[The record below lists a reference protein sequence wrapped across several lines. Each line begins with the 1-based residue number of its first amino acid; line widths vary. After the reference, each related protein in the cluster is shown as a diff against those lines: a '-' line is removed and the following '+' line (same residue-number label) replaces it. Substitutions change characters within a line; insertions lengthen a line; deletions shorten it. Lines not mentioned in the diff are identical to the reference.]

1 MSRHLSTRAG
11 SQSSSSGGGQ
21 WSAASIR
28 IVSLVLLVVLSGC
41 GSTWKATVVAPDGS
55 DYFVDSKVLDGL
67 ADFAEEDKGMPLER
81 VLYSAGHRAI
91 EHLVVV
97 DADGVR
103 RAFDWAD
110 AAEEAWWRQ
119 DGQIVLNGEV
129 LPAARMEV
137 EPPAL
142 LDRVSAEITDIAP
155 TAAAALGIPAPVQA
169 SGQALDEAT
178 ADQVLLLFLDGFG
191 YSRYREALDGGL
203 VPNLAALG
211 EPQVA
216 LTVYPP
222 CTSVGSAA
230 LLTGAQPEANGV
242 DRRGIRKTE
251 TETLFDVAEAA
262 GLDVVAVEGDALAF
276 NLRNSDMQLSGDR
289 DGDGST
295 DDNVL
300 ANALTVL
307 DEGMPDLF
315 YVHFHGI
322 DDAGHTYGPGTPAE
336 EAVIREVD
344 AAVGQLLGR
353 LPSDTLIIV
362 FADHGMHHVI
372 EEGRLGNHGHLIE
385 RDMFIPIWTVGK

>member
-1 MSRHLSTRAG
+1 MAFETIDEGRETRDDGRRMMEKRRIPRAAQGSLSSWAG
-11 SQSSSSGGGQ
+11 LLL
-21 WSAASIR
+21 
-28 IVSLVLLVVLSGC
+28 LVLLGVVLSAC
-41 GSTWKATVVAPDGS
+41 SANWEATVAAPDGS
-55 DYFVDSKVLDGL
+55 DYLVDSKVLDGL
-67 ADFAEEDKGMPLER
+67 ADFTEEDKGVPLER

-91 EHLVVV
+91 ERLVVV
-97 DADGVR
+97 DADGAR

-110 AAEEAWWRQ
+110 AAADAWWRQ
-119 DGQIVLNGEV
+119 DGQVALNGEV
-129 LPAARMEV
+129 LSAARLQV

-142 LDRVSAEITDIAP
+142 LDRVSTEITDVAP
-155 TAAAALGIPAPVQA
+155 TAAAALGISAPEQA
-169 SGQALDEAT
+169 SGQALDVPT

-191 YSRYREALDGGL
+191 YSRYREALGGGL
-203 VPNLAALG
+203 IPNLAALG

-222 CTSVGSAA
+222 CTSVASAA

-251 TETLFDVAEAA
+251 TETLFDVAAAA

-300 ANALTVL
+300 TNALTVL

-322 DDAGHTYGPGTPAE
+322 DDAGHTYGPGAPAE

-344 AAVGQLLGR
+344 AAVGQLLGSAAR
-353 LPSDTLIIV
+353 RIRSSSFLPTT
-362 FADHGMHHVI
+362 ACTT
-372 EEGRLGNHGHLIE
+372 
-385 RDMFIPIWTVGK
+385 W